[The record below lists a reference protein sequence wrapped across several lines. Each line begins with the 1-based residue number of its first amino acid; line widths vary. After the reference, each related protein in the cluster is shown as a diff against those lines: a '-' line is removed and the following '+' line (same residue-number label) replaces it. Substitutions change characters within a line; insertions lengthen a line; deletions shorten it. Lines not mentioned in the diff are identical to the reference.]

1 MNASV
6 CVFFATQLVYSLY
19 LYNGQFVG
27 YLNENNVAGWNS
39 TVKLNYGPVLAR
51 YIKLDSFTFRVRL
64 CLHDPLLSCF

>member
-1 MNASV
+1 MSASV
-6 CVFFATQLVYSLY
+6 CVFFATQLVCSLY
-19 LYNGQFVG
+19 LYDGQFVG
-27 YLNENNVAGWNS
+27 YLNENNVAGWNN